1 MEHALIVSGT
11 RQGTEFCTEMLARAQ
26 VCTVTCAATAG
37 SARRLLLENNY
48 DICIINTPLPD
59 ESGGEL
65 ACKISEENGCQV
77 LMLVKAELYEAV
89 AENVEQNGVIVLSK
103 PINRALFWS
112 AIKLAQAAQARMQRI
127 ENQNKKL
134 LQKIEDIKVIDRA
147 KCVLVGYL
155 NMSEVQAH
163 RYIEKHAMDLRQTKR
178 EVAEDVLKTYDNI
191 NL

>member
-1 MEHALIVSGT
+1 M
-11 RQGTEFCTEMLARAQ
+11 
-26 VCTVTCAATAG
+26 
-37 SARRLLLENNY
+37 NY